1 MFLVHRKH
9 LQQNGQNPT
18 YVYAYGGFSIAMTPF
33 FSIAARLWIHHFDGI
48 FVGVNPIACRALRSG
63 DGRLYVHGVVNT
75 KEETHEAWSEVRQ
88 RIETMMREIHH
99 EENNYKCV
107 IEHIERVKPYG
118 PHLYHLVVDENTS
131 YSAMLNIPEP
141 VPLTEPIPSNSRNS
155 VYHLQHKAGIPGITA
170 YQFHLI
176 PGITAYQF
184 HLIPGIPFISSDSI
198 PELHGIPTDSA

>member
-1 MFLVHRKH
+1 MSMLV
-9 LQQNGQNPT
+9 NGIQT
-18 YVYAYGGFSIAMTPF
+18 QWEQFVVIFKQIILMTERYTLLLGDN
-33 FSIAARLWIHHFDGI
+33 RL
-48 FVGVNPIACRALRSG
+48 PIACRALRSG